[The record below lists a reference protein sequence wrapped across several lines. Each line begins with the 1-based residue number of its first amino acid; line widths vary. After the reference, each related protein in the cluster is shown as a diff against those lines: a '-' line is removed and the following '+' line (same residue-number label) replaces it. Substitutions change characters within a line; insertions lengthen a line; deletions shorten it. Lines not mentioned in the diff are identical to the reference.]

1 MKHRSEEKELIDLGP
16 EYYTQ
21 EEYVDC
27 MRKLFQV
34 NRFLGFFRSTKKL
47 LRTFSKTSRLLDIG
61 CGDGLFILNLSEC
74 FPEMTMLG
82 MDISKESIE
91 QAQSSLIEWQK
102 KKKASLVRF
111 AWQEDP
117 LDPADKPRDPGGDEL
132 NTQQVDI
139 ILATLVCHHISD
151 DDLVIFLQHAYAGAK
166 QAVII
171 NDLHRHWLPHA
182 LYPLISTLLFRN
194 RLITHDGLVSIR
206 RSFTRAEWVLLL
218 AKAGITNYKITWCF
232 PFRWQVVLLQGFVS

>member
-34 NRFLGFFRSTKKL
+34 NRFLGFFRSTKTL
-47 LRTFSKTSRLLDIG
+47 LRSFSKTSRLLDIG
-61 CGDGLFILNLSEC
+61 CGDGLFLLHLSAY
-74 FPEMTMLG
+74 FPQMTMLG

-91 QAQSSLIEWQK
+91 QAQSSLVAWQHK
-102 KKKASLVRF
+102 RKASRVDF
-111 AWQEDP
+111 KWQEQ
-117 LDPADKPRDPGGDEL
+117 LEL
-132 NTQQVDI
+132 VLENNSFDI
-139 ILATLVCHHISD
+139 LLATLVCHHISD
-151 DDLVIFLQHAYAGAK
+151 DDLVIFLQQAYVGAK

-182 LYPLISTLLFRN
+182 LYPLISSLLFRN

-206 RSFTRAEWVLLL
+206 RAFTRAEWVLLL

-232 PFRWQVVLLQGFVS
+232 PFRWQLVLKHE